1 MFKTKPQRPPP
12 IPPVK
17 KEGKESEPRH
27 HIISYYD
34 PTGVWGLVAA
44 GIQARL
50 PIKEARWKTNAVIRK
65 LNLDIVNFDGKAP
78 LPSSQHV
85 SNLYNAPF
93 VNIMILNGDV
103 KKNNVHILT
112 HIFSDC
118 LFVVIRLE
126 VQISQRRNP
135 ISMLRIGLIRFRVL
149 NGLLFLYKL

>member
-1 MFKTKPQRPPP
+1 MFKSKPQRPPP
-12 IPPVK
+12 PAPSAK
-17 KEGKESEPRH
+17 KDGKESEPRH

-50 PIKEARWKTNAVIRK
+50 PIKEARWKSNAVIRK

-78 LPSSQHV
+78 FPSSQHV

-103 KKNNVHILT
+103 NS
-112 HIFSDC
+112 IFKIYCIRGFNS
-118 LFVVIRLE
+118 LFLCVCRLE
-126 VQISQRRNP
+126 VQISQRRNRTNT
-135 ISMLRIGLIRFRVL
+135 SRTG
-149 NGLLFLYKL
+149 